1 MPPRKKE
8 TEEEKEAKFS
18 AWKEGPEY
26 LQLKKFADARA
37 KNLEASKIEVASN
50 DIYSDWTEVLVEFF

>member
-8 TEEEKEAKFS
+8 TDEEKEAKFS
-18 AWKEGPEY
+18 AWKDGPEY

-37 KNLEASKIEVASN
+37 RNPEANKIEVASN
-50 DIYSDWTEVLVEFF
+50 DIF